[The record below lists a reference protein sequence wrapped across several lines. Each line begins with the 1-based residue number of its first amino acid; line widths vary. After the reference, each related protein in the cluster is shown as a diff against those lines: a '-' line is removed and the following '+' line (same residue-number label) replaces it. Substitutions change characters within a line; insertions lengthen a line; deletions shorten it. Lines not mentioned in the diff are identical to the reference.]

1 MRRALPVVLL
11 GTAAAA
17 TPAALAQQ
25 AKPDGVDVGKP
36 SVLRNLVPAADL
48 EASSAKQY
56 AGMLQQAAQKNA
68 LVPATHPQAQR
79 LRAIARKLIPN
90 AARFNARASQWK
102 WEVNLISSRNI
113 NAFCMPGGKIA
124 VFTGILD
131 GLKLS
136 DDEAAIVLGHEI
148 AHALREHARER
159 LAKSE
164 LTHLGATLL
173 GSVVG
178 GGRYAG
184 AFDFGGSLLTLKFSR
199 DNETDADLVGLDIA
213 ARSGYDPRAGI
224 TLWEKM
230 TAASKGA
237 PPSWLSTH
245 PAGTNRIAEIRR
257 HLPQVL
263 PLYAKA
269 TGRSMEALAAGR

>member
-1 MRRALPVVLL
+1 LHRIGLVALLV
-11 GTAAAA
+11 AA
-17 TPAALAQQ
+17 TTAYPAIAQQ
-25 AKPDGVDVGKP
+25 ARQDGVEVGKP
-36 SVLRNLVPAADL
+36 SMLRNLVPAEEL
-48 EASSAKQY
+48 EAASAKQY
-56 AGMLQQAAQKNA
+56 AGLLRQAAEKKA
-68 LVPATHPQAQR
+68 LVPPSHPQAQR
-79 LRAIARKLIPN
+79 LRAIASKLIPN
-90 AARFNARASQWK
+90 ATRFNPRAGQWK
-102 WEVNLISSRNI
+102 WEVNLIASRSI

-124 VFTGILD
+124 VFTGILE

-159 LAKSE
+159 IAKSE
-164 LTHLGATLL
+164 LTQLGASVL
-173 GSVVG
+173 GSIVG

-199 DNETDADLVGLDIA
+199 DQESDADLVGLDIA

-230 TAASKGA
+230 SAASKNA

-245 PAGTNRIAEIRR
+245 PAGANRIAEIRK
-257 HLPQVL
+257 HLPKVL
-263 PLYAKA
+263 PLYAQA
-269 TGRSMEALAAGR
+269 TGKSVESFAVKK